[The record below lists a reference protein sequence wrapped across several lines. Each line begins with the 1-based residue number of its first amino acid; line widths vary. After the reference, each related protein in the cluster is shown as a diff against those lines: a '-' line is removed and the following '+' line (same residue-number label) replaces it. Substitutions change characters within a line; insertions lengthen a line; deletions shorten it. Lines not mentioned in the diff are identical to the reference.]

1 MGQLKPNAVK
11 NTSFWGLYK
20 CCELKY
26 WQNNDQKWNTICRLK
41 TVYDDYIIKWPLK
54 HRIVLSIEKLR
65 QKLSLEWYSSR
76 AVLIGWVKNSLDA
89 FVAPC
94 YSRNRVF
101 WGIWWLIQCIYC
113 NIKVPIVKYCST
125 ENWTV
130 REGGFRS
137 CHRLRSFS
145 SMRRV
150 WWGWIVAQN
159 QRHIFL
165 LLFWQSAV
173 RWPGSCIMCIGGTL
187 LSFSFCILR
196 FRALWLV
203 SRRSK
208 PAFPAIAFINEVK
221 FIDSYWTR
229 LEPAFTEVFAVIYAE
244 VIRCF
249 DALHWARSF
258 LRVEFVDKNW
268 VFFGWSVPPSESF
281 RFYRSNVPRLFTAS
295 CFGLTLTIF

>member
-1 MGQLKPNAVK
+1 MGQLKPNALK
-11 NTSFWGLYK
+11 NTSFLGLYK

-26 WQNNDQKWNTICRLK
+26 WQKNDQKWNTICRLK

-89 FVAPC
+89 FAAPC

-137 CHRLRSFS
+137 CTVCEVLAVCAVFGGAESSLKINDIFFCCSFDKVLFGDQGAASCVLEEHCYRSVFASFAFARYGWLVVARSQLFLPLFSLTRLSLLTPI
-145 SMRRV
+145 
-150 WWGWIVAQN
+150 GLALN
-159 QRHIFL
+159 QH
-165 LLFWQSAV
+165 
-173 RWPGSCIMCIGGTL
+173 L
-187 LSFSFCILR
+187 LSL
-196 FRALWLV
+196 LW
-203 SRRSK
+203 
-208 PAFPAIAFINEVK
+208 FM
-221 FIDSYWTR
+221 
-229 LEPAFTEVFAVIYAE
+229 
-244 VIRCF
+244 
-249 DALHWARSF
+249 
-258 LRVEFVDKNW
+258 
-268 VFFGWSVPPSESF
+268 
-281 RFYRSNVPRLFTAS
+281 PR
-295 CFGLTLTIF
+295 